1 MIRSRSLLRR
11 FRCVRTPID
20 LLDAHPLHQRCHMEP
35 TDIEVLANEE
45 VAQVACMLGVLLS
58 WLSGSVWGKRHG

>member
-1 MIRSRSLLRR
+1 
-11 FRCVRTPID
+11 
-20 LLDAHPLHQRCHMEP
+20 MEP